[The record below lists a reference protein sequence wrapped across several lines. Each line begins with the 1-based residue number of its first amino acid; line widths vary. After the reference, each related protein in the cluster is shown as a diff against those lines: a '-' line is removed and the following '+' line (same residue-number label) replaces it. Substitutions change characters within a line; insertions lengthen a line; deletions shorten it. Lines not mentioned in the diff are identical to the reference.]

1 MNVNIVTIINE
12 CSIVYMITILGLS
25 GWIFRSV
32 VWAILNIVLV
42 FRGVTLDYKIK
53 NHLVVEIFIV
63 ISWLGYISTKVNI
76 K

>member
-1 MNVNIVTIINE
+1 
-12 CSIVYMITILGLS
+12 MITILGLS